1 MQIIKEI
8 YLDFYNVNYVS
19 VTAKQYDTG
28 RVVSIQI
35 VQNGSI
41 FLIPEGAVAKIAS
54 EEVWNNCTLDGNK
67 IIAPLASKLLEKPG
81 TRKCQIELTDGT
93 DKLTTLSFELI
104 VLASDRDDGA
114 IEGEN
119 NLNAIDDI
127 IRRGE
132 ECIGQINTVTD
143 EVQRKLDNG
152 EFVGSVDPNTTIA
165 FTQAGSRTNITSGE
179 AIKTMFGKISKWF
192 ADLGAAA
199 FLGVSNTLAQTEE
212 GYVLDARQGRM
223 LSGKIGNLS
232 SLTTTTQ
239 DSAVSAINEVKAKA
253 DSNTDDITTLNNN
266 LTSVIKFRSKLY
278 QANINTG
285 SQTTITVDYNTG
297 DVCAFL
303 ISVHGASNAAAVS
316 GHLMGGTSAK
326 PTSLSLSN
334 SSSGGVNQWCYAM
347 VGYLYK

>member
-152 EFVGSVDPNTTIA
+152 DFVGPMGPIGPVGPQGPKGA
-165 FTQAGSRTNITSGE
+165 E
-179 AIKTMFGKISKWF
+179 
-192 ADLGAAA
+192 GAAVITKLDPGLFA
-199 FLGVSNTLAQTEE
+199 MSVNSDGHLIMTHNDNEPAPPLEIQTET
-212 GYVLDARQGRM
+212 GR
-223 LSGKIGNLS
+223 LIY
-232 SLTTTTQ
+232 T
-239 DSAVSAINEVKAKA
+239 VKE
-253 DSNTDDITTLNNN
+253 
-266 LTSVIKFRSKLY
+266 
-278 QANINTG
+278 
-285 SQTTITVDYNTG
+285 
-297 DVCAFL
+297 
-303 ISVHGASNAAAVS
+303 
-316 GHLMGGTSAK
+316 
-326 PTSLSLSN
+326 
-334 SSSGGVNQWCYAM
+334 
-347 VGYLYK
+347 